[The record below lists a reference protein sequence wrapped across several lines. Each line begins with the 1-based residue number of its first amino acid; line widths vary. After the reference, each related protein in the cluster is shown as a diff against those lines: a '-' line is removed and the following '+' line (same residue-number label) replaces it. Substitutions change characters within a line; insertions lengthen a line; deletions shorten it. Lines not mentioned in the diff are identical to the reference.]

1 MSDKKDKPEV
11 TEIDC
16 LEAIGHLYAYLDGE
30 LKDKVRI
37 SQIEEHLDHCKSC
50 YSRSQMEIAINNR
63 LETMDETDPPET
75 LQNRLRNVID
85 KL

>member
-1 MSDKKDKPEV
+1 MSDKHDKSDIK
-11 TEIDC
+11 EIDC

-30 LKDKVRI
+30 I
-37 SQIEEHLDHCKSC
+37 SDETQKAEIAQHLDHCKSC

-63 LETMDETDPPET
+63 LESMDKIDSPET
-75 LQNRLRNVID
+75 LEKRLRNVID